1 METPCPYGVIFT
13 YIVQW
18 RDMEMKRIFSI
29 LLITALLIGLV
40 PMMGTVA
47 LAEEY
52 ATVTSENGYGVRLRE
67 GPSKAYGVIRLYSV
81 GTTVNV
87 LQTGAEWSQL
97 RIGETVGWMQNKYL
111 NFGTTGSG
119 YVGSTI
125 VGVGTA
131 TVTSGN
137 GLRVWLRSA
146 PGGSRIQLYSPGTPI
161 NYHVAQAEDNDY
173 YLYRMIDGKYNR
185 SGTLFMDYR
194 NDPAMT
200 DGNTLIYGH
209 AMSIGTMF
217 GTLERYKRQAYY
229 EEHPVMYLLTPEA
242 DYALDLVAGYM
253 TDVED
258 IVFTIPETAEDTDAL
273 LAHVLKKSAFKTK
286 AELPEDVH
294 LVTLST
300 CAYDFENA
308 RFVVVGILRELER

>member
-1 METPCPYGVIFT
+1 
-13 YIVQW
+13 
-18 RDMEMKRIFSI
+18 MKKKRKNRI
-29 LLITALLIGLV
+29 LLLLIL
-40 PMMGTVA
+40 
-47 LAEEY
+47 L
-52 ATVTSENGYGVRLRE
+52 LL
-67 GPSKAYGVIRLYSV
+67 IIFLYSGYHV
-81 GTTVNV
+81 ASYFFSSHTAAEQTEELIQSAVTVRPAEPQ
-87 LQTGAEWSQL
+87 LPQTPVPPAQSGAASSAPPAQSSDTA
-97 RIGETVGWMQNKYL
+97 GETVPETPAPPDNK
-111 NFGTTGSG
+111 SP
-119 YVGSTI
+119 I
-125 VGVGTA
+125 VVDFA
-131 TVTSGN
+131 ALHRKSEDIAA
-137 GLRVWLRSA
+137 W
-146 PGGSRIQLYSPGTPI
+146 LYSPGTPI

-258 IVFTIPETAEDTDAL
+258 IVFTIPETEEDTDAL

-286 AELPEDVH
+286 AEIPENVH

-308 RFVVVGILRELER
+308 RFVVVGVLRELER